1 MLVGADMRFVRVSF
15 AGRDHAA
22 MVSAGMIFRL
32 INYRFQSFCLKSFR
46 LGNDR
51 LLSANHRMRKVTR
64 YNSRSRCG
72 IHNFSLLRYD
82 FLP

>member
-1 MLVGADMRFVRVSF
+1 MRFVRVSF

-22 MVSAGMIFRL
+22 MVSAGMICRL
-32 INYRFQSFCLKSFR
+32 INYRFQSFR
-46 LGNDR
+46 LVNDR
-51 LLSANHRMRKVTR
+51 LLSANHRMLRVTR